1 MNGRL
6 ELLAAYPF
14 ERLAKLKSGIQP
26 PAALPHIAMSIG
38 EPKHAPPPF
47 VIEVLR
53 RELTKLDSYPV
64 TAGLPE
70 TRASFAA
77 WLARRFKVKVS
88 AENMVLPVNGTRE
101 ALFSFVQ
108 AVVSAEPTRMHSGR
122 PVVAMPNPFYQIYE
136 GAALLAG
143 AEPKFLNTTA
153 GNRFQPDLD
162 AVPAETW
169 KRCEIL
175 FLCSPGNPT
184 GAVLSLEFLRH
195 ALKLAE
201 KHDFVVASDECYAEL
216 YRDENSP
223 PPSLLQAAQANGHD
237 SFQRCMVF
245 HSLSKRSSVPG
256 LRSGFVAGDPALI
269 RPYLLYR
276 TYHGCA
282 MPVPTQLASIA
293 AWNDDAHAAANR
305 VLYREK
311 YARVLPI
318 LAPVLDVVEPDGA
331 FYLWPD
337 VQRDDETFT
346 RDLYATQNLTILP
359 GSYLARDT
367 HAGNPGRQR
376 VRISLVAPV
385 EECVIAAQRIRTFLE
400 NT

>member
-1 MNGRL
+1 VNGRL

-14 ERLAKLKSGIQP
+14 ERLARLKSGIQP
-26 PAALPHIAMSIG
+26 PASLPHIALSIG
-38 EPKHAPPPF
+38 EPKHSPPPF
-47 VIEVLR
+47 VIEALR
-53 RELTKLDSYPV
+53 RELGKLDSYPL

-70 TRASFAA
+70 ARASFAA
-77 WLARRFKVKVS
+77 WLGRRFKVDVS
-88 AENMVLPVNGTRE
+88 PENMVLPVNGTRE

-108 AVVSAEPTRMHSGR
+108 AVVSTRAGGQK

-136 GAALLAG
+136 GATLLAG
-143 AEPKFLNTTA
+143 AEPVFLNTTA

-162 AVPAETW
+162 SVSAETW

-184 GAVLSLEFLRH
+184 GAVLSLEFLRN
-195 ALKLAE
+195 ALRLAE
-201 KHDFVVASDECYAEL
+201 KHDFVIASDECYAEL

-223 PPSLLQAAQANGHD
+223 PPSLLQAALANGHD

-269 RPYLLYR
+269 KPYLLYR

-311 YARVLPI
+311 YRRVIPI

-337 VQRDDETFT
+337 VQRDDESFT

-367 HAGNPGRQR
+367 RAGNPGRHR

-400 NT
+400 KT